1 MPSGLKRI
9 HLDETESTNDICLNE
24 INNSNK
30 PILVT
35 ADMQTKGRGRNEK
48 EWNSP
53 KGNLYFSFGFTRHN
67 LINGLSVKVGL
78 IVAESL
84 QQILKKNVLLKW
96 PNDLFYLNKKV
107 GGILVE
113 TSSINNIF
121 KIVIGIGINL
131 QLSDSNKQWGNLEI
145 NTDIDKVKEQIIE
158 MLSSK
163 LYVFLEDDLDEDW
176 SKRWTNLCIHN
187 EKEIMLES
195 NNEKLFFMGI
205 NHDGQLIGK
214 NKDDKILFVNESSI
228 SFR

>member
-24 INNSNK
+24 LNNSDI

-78 IVAESL
+78 ILAESL

-113 TSSINNIF
+113 TSSMNNIF
-121 KIVIGIGINL
+121 KIVIGIGVNL

-145 NTDIDKVKEQIIE
+145 NKDIDKVKEQIIE

-163 LYVFLEDDLDEDW
+163 LFVFLEDDLDEDW

-195 NNEKLFFMGI
+195 NNEELFFMGI

-214 NKDDKILFVNESSI
+214 KKDDKILFVNESSI
-228 SFR
+228 SF

>member
-24 INNSNK
+24 INNSDK

-53 KGNLYFSFGFTRHN
+53 KGNLYFSFGFNRHN

-96 PNDLFYLNKKV
+96 PNDLFYLDKKV

-121 KIVIGIGINL
+121 KIVIGIGVNL
-131 QLSDSNKQWGNLEI
+131 QLSDSNRQWGNLEI
-145 NTDIDKVKEQIIE
+145 KTDIDKVKEQIIE
-158 MLSSK
+158 MLSLK

-187 EKEIMLES
+187 EKEIVLES
-195 NNEKLFFMGI
+195 NNEELFFMGI

-214 NKDDKILFVNESSI
+214 KKDDKILFVNESSI
-228 SFR
+228 SF

>member
-24 INNSNK
+24 IKNSDK

-53 KGNLYFSFGFTRHN
+53 KGNLYFSLGFTRHN

-96 PNDLFYLNKKV
+96 PNDLFYLDKKV

-121 KIVIGIGINL
+121 KIVIGIGVNL

-163 LYVFLEDDLDEDW
+163 LFVFLEEDLDEDW

-195 NNEKLFFMGI
+195 NNEELLFMGI

-214 NKDDKILFVNESSI
+214 NKDDKILFVSESSI
-228 SFR
+228 SF

>member
-24 INNSNK
+24 LNNSDI

-96 PNDLFYLNKKV
+96 PNDIFYLNKKV

-113 TSSINNIF
+113 TSSMNNIF
-121 KIVIGIGINL
+121 KIVIGIGVNL

-145 NTDIDKVKEQIIE
+145 NADINKVKQQIIE

-163 LYVFLEDDLDEDW
+163 LFVFLEDDLDGDW

-195 NNEKLFFMGI
+195 NNEELFFMGI

-228 SFR
+228 SF

>member
-24 INNSNK
+24 LNNSDI

-96 PNDLFYLNKKV
+96 PNDIFYLNKKV

-121 KIVIGIGINL
+121 KIVIGIGVNL

-145 NTDIDKVKEQIIE
+145 NADINRVKQQIIE

-163 LYVFLEDDLDEDW
+163 LFVFLEEDLDEDW

-195 NNEKLFFMGI
+195 NNEELLFMGI

-214 NKDDKILFVNESSI
+214 NKDDKILFVSESSI
-228 SFR
+228 SF

>member
-24 INNSNK
+24 INNSDK

-96 PNDLFYLNKKV
+96 PNDLFYLDKKV

-131 QLSDSNKQWGNLEI
+131 QLSDLNKQWGNLEI
-145 NTDIDKVKEQIIE
+145 NTGIHKVKEQIIE

-163 LYVFLEDDLDEDW
+163 LFVFLEGDLDEDW
-176 SKRWTNLCIHN
+176 SKRWTNLCTHN
-187 EKEIMLES
+187 EKEIVLES
-195 NNEKLFFMGI
+195 SNEELFFMGI

-214 NKDDKILFVNESSI
+214 KKDDKILFVNESSI
-228 SFR
+228 SF

>member
-24 INNSNK
+24 INNSDK

-53 KGNLYFSFGFTRHN
+53 KGNLYFSFGFTRQN

-78 IVAESL
+78 IIAESL

-96 PNDLFYLNKKV
+96 PNDLFYLDKKV

-121 KIVIGIGINL
+121 KIVIGIGVNL
-131 QLSDSNKQWGNLEI
+131 SLIHISEPTRHLRISYAVFCLKKK
-145 NTDIDKVKEQIIE
+145 IDNRRYR
-158 MLSSK
+158 L
-163 LYVFLEDDLDEDW
+163 
-176 SKRWTNLCIHN
+176 R
-187 EKEIMLES
+187 
-195 NNEKLFFMGI
+195 
-205 NHDGQLIGK
+205 
-214 NKDDKILFVNESSI
+214 
-228 SFR
+228 R

>member
-24 INNSNK
+24 INNSDK

-78 IVAESL
+78 ILAESL

-121 KIVIGIGINL
+121 KIVIGIGVNL
-131 QLSDSNKQWGNLEI
+131 QLSDSNKQWGNFEI
-145 NTDIDKVKEQIIE
+145 NTDINKVKEQIIE

-163 LYVFLEDDLDEDW
+163 LFVFLEDDLDENW

-187 EKEIMLES
+187 GKEIMLES
-195 NNEKLFFMGI
+195 SNEELLFMGI
-205 NHDGQLIGK
+205 NHNGQLIGK
-214 NKDDKILFVNESSI
+214 KKDDKILFVNESSI
-228 SFR
+228 SF

>member
-24 INNSNK
+24 LNNSDI

-48 EWNSP
+48 EWISP

-78 IVAESL
+78 ILAESL

-113 TSSINNIF
+113 TSSMNNIF
-121 KIVIGIGINL
+121 KIVIGIGVNL

-163 LYVFLEDDLDEDW
+163 LFVFLEDDLDEDW

-195 NNEKLFFMGI
+195 NNEELLFMGI

-214 NKDDKILFVNESSI
+214 NKDDKILFVSESSI
-228 SFR
+228 SF

>member
-24 INNSNK
+24 INNSDK

-53 KGNLYFSFGFTRHN
+53 KGNLYFSFGFTRQN

-78 IVAESL
+78 IIAESL

-96 PNDLFYLNKKV
+96 PNDLFYLDKKV

-121 KIVIGIGINL
+121 KIVIGIGVNL

-145 NTDIDKVKEQIIE
+145 NKEINKVKEQIIE

-163 LYVFLEDDLDEDW
+163 LFVFLEDDLDEDW

-195 NNEKLFFMGI
+195 NNEELLFMGI

-214 NKDDKILFVNESSI
+214 NKDNKILFVSESSI
-228 SFR
+228 SF

>member
-24 INNSNK
+24 IKNSDK

-48 EWNSP
+48 KWNSP

-96 PNDLFYLNKKV
+96 PNDIFYLNKKV

-113 TSSINNIF
+113 TSSMNNIF
-121 KIVIGIGINL
+121 KIVIGIGVNL

-163 LYVFLEDDLDEDW
+163 LFVFLEDDLDEDW
-176 SKRWTNLCIHN
+176 SKRWINLCIHN

-195 NNEKLFFMGI
+195 NNEELLFMGI

-214 NKDDKILFVNESSI
+214 KKDDKILFVNESSI
-228 SFR
+228 SF

>member
-24 INNSNK
+24 IKNSDK

-121 KIVIGIGINL
+121 KIVIGIGVNL

-145 NTDIDKVKEQIIE
+145 NADINKVKQQIIE

-163 LYVFLEDDLDEDW
+163 LFVFLEEDLDEDW

-195 NNEKLFFMGI
+195 NNEELLFMGI

-214 NKDDKILFVNESSI
+214 NKDDKILFVSESSI
-228 SFR
+228 SF

>member
-24 INNSNK
+24 LNNSDI

-78 IVAESL
+78 ILAESL

-96 PNDLFYLNKKV
+96 PNDIFYLNKKV

-121 KIVIGIGINL
+121 KIVIGIGVNL

-145 NTDIDKVKEQIIE
+145 NADINKVKQQIIK

-163 LYVFLEDDLDEDW
+163 LFVFLEEDLDEDW

-195 NNEKLFFMGI
+195 NNEELLFMGI

-214 NKDDKILFVNESSI
+214 NKDDKILFVSESSI
-228 SFR
+228 SF

>member
-24 INNSNK
+24 LNNSDI

-78 IVAESL
+78 ILAESL

-113 TSSINNIF
+113 TSSMNNIF
-121 KIVIGIGINL
+121 KIVIGIGVNL

-145 NTDIDKVKEQIIE
+145 NTDIDKVTEQIIE

-163 LYVFLEDDLDEDW
+163 LFVFLEDDLDEDW
-176 SKRWTNLCIHN
+176 SNRWTNLCIHN

-195 NNEKLFFMGI
+195 NNEELFFMGI

-214 NKDDKILFVNESSI
+214 KKDDKILFVNESSI
-228 SFR
+228 SF

>member
-24 INNSNK
+24 LNNSDI

-35 ADMQTKGRGRNEK
+35 ADLQTKGRGRNEK

-53 KGNLYFSFGFTRHN
+53 KGNLYFSFGFTRYN

-78 IVAESL
+78 ILAESL

-113 TSSINNIF
+113 TSSMNNIF
-121 KIVIGIGINL
+121 KIVIGIGVNL

-145 NTDIDKVKEQIIE
+145 NKDIDKVKEQIIE

-163 LYVFLEDDLDEDW
+163 LFVFLEDDLDEDW

-195 NNEKLFFMGI
+195 NNEELFFMGI

-214 NKDDKILFVNESSI
+214 KKDDKILFVNESSI
-228 SFR
+228 SF

>member
-9 HLDETESTNDICLNE
+9 HLYETESTNDICLNE
-24 INNSNK
+24 IKNSDK

-48 EWNSP
+48 KWNSP

-96 PNDLFYLNKKV
+96 PNDIFYLNKKV

-121 KIVIGIGINL
+121 KIVIGIGVNL

-145 NTDIDKVKEQIIE
+145 NADINKVKQQIIE

-163 LYVFLEDDLDEDW
+163 IFVFLEEDLDEDW

-195 NNEKLFFMGI
+195 NNEELLFMGI

-214 NKDDKILFVNESSI
+214 NKDDKILFVSESSI
-228 SFR
+228 SF

>member
-9 HLDETESTNDICLNE
+9 HLDEAESTNDICLNE
-24 INNSNK
+24 LNNSDI

-53 KGNLYFSFGFTRHN
+53 KGNIYFSFGFTRHN

-121 KIVIGIGINL
+121 KIVIGIGVNL

-163 LYVFLEDDLDEDW
+163 LFVFLEDDLDEDW

-195 NNEKLFFMGI
+195 NNEELLFMGI

-214 NKDDKILFVNESSI
+214 NKDDKILFVSESSI
-228 SFR
+228 SF

>member
-9 HLDETESTNDICLNE
+9 YLDETESTNDVCLNE
-24 INNSNK
+24 INNSDK

-84 QQILKKNVLLKW
+84 QQILKKSVLLKW
-96 PNDLFYLNKKV
+96 PNDIFYLNKKV

-113 TSSINNIF
+113 TSSVNNIF
-121 KIVIGIGINL
+121 KIVIGIGVNL
-131 QLSDSNKQWGNLEI
+131 QLSDSNKHWGNLDI
-145 NTDIDKVKEQIIE
+145 NKDIYKVKEQIIE

-163 LYVFLEDDLDEDW
+163 LFVFLEDDLDEDW

-195 NNEKLFFMGI
+195 NNEELLFMGI
-205 NHDGQLIGK
+205 NHDGQLVGK

-228 SFR
+228 SF

>member
-24 INNSNK
+24 LNNSDI

-78 IVAESL
+78 ILAESL

-113 TSSINNIF
+113 TSSMNNIF
-121 KIVIGIGINL
+121 KIVIGIGVNL

-163 LYVFLEDDLDEDW
+163 LFVFLEDDLDEDW

-195 NNEKLFFMGI
+195 NNEELFFMGI

-214 NKDDKILFVNESSI
+214 KKDGKILFVNESSI
-228 SFR
+228 SF

>member
-24 INNSNK
+24 INNSDK

-53 KGNLYFSFGFTRHN
+53 KGNLYFSFGFNRHN

-96 PNDLFYLNKKV
+96 PNDLFYLDKKV

-113 TSSINNIF
+113 TSSVNNIF
-121 KIVIGIGINL
+121 KIVIGIGVNL

-158 MLSSK
+158 MLSLK

-195 NNEKLFFMGI
+195 NNEELLFMGI

-228 SFR
+228 SF

>member
-24 INNSNK
+24 INNSDI

-53 KGNLYFSFGFTRHN
+53 KGNLYFSFGFNRHN

-121 KIVIGIGINL
+121 KIVIGIGVNL
-131 QLSDSNKQWGNLEI
+131 QLSDSNRQWGNLEI
-145 NTDIDKVKEQIIE
+145 NKEVNKVKEQIIE

-163 LYVFLEDDLDEDW
+163 LFVFLEDDLDEDW

-195 NNEKLFFMGI
+195 NNEELLFMGI

-214 NKDDKILFVNESSI
+214 NKDNKILFVNESSI
-228 SFR
+228 SF

>member
-24 INNSNK
+24 INNSDK

-78 IVAESL
+78 IIAESL

-121 KIVIGIGINL
+121 KIVIGIGVNL
-131 QLSDSNKQWGNLEI
+131 QLSDSNRQWGNLEI
-145 NTDIDKVKEQIIE
+145 KTDIDKVKEQIIE
-158 MLSSK
+158 MLSLK

-195 NNEKLFFMGI
+195 NNEELLFMGI

-214 NKDDKILFVNESSI
+214 NKDNKILFVNESSI
-228 SFR
+228 SF

>member
-24 INNSNK
+24 LNNSDI

-78 IVAESL
+78 ILAESL

-96 PNDLFYLNKKV
+96 PNDIFYLNKKV

-113 TSSINNIF
+113 TSSMNNIF
-121 KIVIGIGINL
+121 KIVIGIGVNL

-163 LYVFLEDDLDEDW
+163 LFVFLEDDLDEDW

-195 NNEKLFFMGI
+195 NNEELFFMGI

-214 NKDDKILFVNESSI
+214 KKDDKILFVNESSI
-228 SFR
+228 SF

>member
-24 INNSNK
+24 INNSDK

-35 ADMQTKGRGRNEK
+35 AVMQTKGRGRNEK
-48 EWNSP
+48 EWSSP
-53 KGNLYFSFGFTRHN
+53 KGNLYFSFGFNRHN

-121 KIVIGIGINL
+121 KIVIGIGVNL

-145 NTDIDKVKEQIIE
+145 NKGINKVKEQIIE

-163 LYVFLEDDLDEDW
+163 LFVFLEDDLDEDW

-195 NNEKLFFMGI
+195 NNEELLFMGI

-228 SFR
+228 SF

>member
-1 MPSGLKRI
+1 MPRGLKRI
-9 HLDETESTNDICLNE
+9 HLDETESTNDNCLNE
-24 INNSNK
+24 INNSGK

-84 QQILKKNVLLKW
+84 RQILKKNVLLKW
-96 PNDLFYLNKKV
+96 PNDLFYLDKKV

-113 TSSINNIF
+113 TSSLNNIF
-121 KIVIGIGINL
+121 KIVIGIGVNL

-145 NTDIDKVKEQIIE
+145 NKDINKVKEEIIE

-163 LYVFLEDDLDEDW
+163 LFVFLEDDLDEDW
-176 SKRWTNLCIHN
+176 SNRWTNLCIHTK
-187 EKEIMLES
+187 KEIILES
-195 NNEKLFFMGI
+195 NNEELLFMGI

-214 NKDDKILFVNESSI
+214 KKDDKILFVNESSI
-228 SFR
+228 SF

>member
-24 INNSNK
+24 LNNSDI

-67 LINGLSVKVGL
+67 LINGISVKVGL

-84 QQILKKNVLLKW
+84 QQILKKDVLLKW
-96 PNDLFYLNKKV
+96 PNDLFYLDKKV

-121 KIVIGIGINL
+121 KIVIGIGVNL
-131 QLSDSNKQWGNLEI
+131 QLSDSNKQWGNFEI
-145 NTDIDKVKEQIIE
+145 NTDINKVKEQIIE

-163 LYVFLEDDLDEDW
+163 LFVFLEDDLDENW

-187 EKEIMLES
+187 GKEIMLES
-195 NNEKLFFMGI
+195 SNEEMLFMGI
-205 NHDGQLIGK
+205 NHNGQLIGK
-214 NKDDKILFVNESSI
+214 KKDDKILFVNESSI
-228 SFR
+228 SF

>member
-9 HLDETESTNDICLNE
+9 HLDETESTNDICLKE

-30 PILVT
+30 PILIT

-78 IVAESL
+78 ILAESL

-113 TSSINNIF
+113 TSSMNNIF
-121 KIVIGIGINL
+121 KIVIGIGVNL

-163 LYVFLEDDLDEDW
+163 LFVFLEDDLDEDW

-195 NNEKLFFMGI
+195 NNEELFFMGI

-214 NKDDKILFVNESSI
+214 KKDDKILFVNESSI
-228 SFR
+228 SF

>member
-24 INNSNK
+24 LNNSDI

-78 IVAESL
+78 ILAESL

-113 TSSINNIF
+113 TSSMNNIF
-121 KIVIGIGINL
+121 KIVIGIGVNL

-145 NTDIDKVKEQIIE
+145 NKDIDKVKEQIIE

-163 LYVFLEDDLDEDW
+163 LFVFLEDDLDEDW

-195 NNEKLFFMGI
+195 NNEELFFMGI

-214 NKDDKILFVNESSI
+214 KKDDIILFVNESSI
-228 SFR
+228 SF

>member
-24 INNSNK
+24 LNNSDI

-78 IVAESL
+78 ILAESL

-113 TSSINNIF
+113 TSSMNNIF
-121 KIVIGIGINL
+121 KIVIGIGVNL

-163 LYVFLEDDLDEDW
+163 LFVFLEDDLDEDW

-195 NNEKLFFMGI
+195 NNEELFFMGI

-228 SFR
+228 SF

>member
-24 INNSNK
+24 INNSDK

-96 PNDLFYLNKKV
+96 PNDLFYLDKKV

-121 KIVIGIGINL
+121 KIVIGIGVNL

-145 NTDIDKVKEQIIE
+145 I
-158 MLSSK
+158 L
-163 LYVFLEDDLDEDW
+163 VF
-176 SKRWTNLCIHN
+176 I
-187 EKEIMLES
+187 
-195 NNEKLFFMGI
+195 
-205 NHDGQLIGK
+205 
-214 NKDDKILFVNESSI
+214 FV
-228 SFR
+228 

>member
-24 INNSNK
+24 LNNSDI

-78 IVAESL
+78 ILAESL

-113 TSSINNIF
+113 TSSMNNIF
-121 KIVIGIGINL
+121 KIVIGIGVNL

-145 NTDIDKVKEQIIE
+145 NTDIDKAKEQIIE

-163 LYVFLEDDLDEDW
+163 LFVFLEDDLDEDW

-187 EKEIMLES
+187 EKQIMLES
-195 NNEKLFFMGI
+195 NNEELFFMGI

-214 NKDDKILFVNESSI
+214 KKDDKILFVNESSI
-228 SFR
+228 SF

>member
-24 INNSNK
+24 INNSDI

-78 IVAESL
+78 ILAESL

-113 TSSINNIF
+113 TSSMNNIF
-121 KIVIGIGINL
+121 KIVIGIGVNL

-158 MLSSK
+158 MLSSR

-187 EKEIMLES
+187 EKEIVLES
-195 NNEKLFFMGI
+195 NNEELFFMGI

-214 NKDDKILFVNESSI
+214 KKDDKILFVNESSI
-228 SFR
+228 SF

>member
-1 MPSGLKRI
+1 MYKRQ
-9 HLDETESTNDICLNE
+9 NDICLNE
-24 INNSNK
+24 INNSDI

-53 KGNLYFSFGFTRHN
+53 KGNLYFSFGFNRHN

-121 KIVIGIGINL
+121 KIVIGIGVNL
-131 QLSDSNKQWGNLEI
+131 QLSDSNRQWGNLEI
-145 NTDIDKVKEQIIE
+145 KTDIDKVKEQIIE
-158 MLSSK
+158 MLSLK

-187 EKEIMLES
+187 EKEIVLES
-195 NNEKLFFMGI
+195 NNEELFFMGI

-214 NKDDKILFVNESSI
+214 KKDDKILFVNESSI
-228 SFR
+228 SF

>member
-24 INNSNK
+24 LNNSDI

-48 EWNSP
+48 EWKSP

-78 IVAESL
+78 ILAESL

-96 PNDLFYLNKKV
+96 PNDLFYLDKKV

-121 KIVIGIGINL
+121 KIVIGIGVNL

-145 NTDIDKVKEQIIE
+145 NKDINKVKQQIIE

-163 LYVFLEDDLDEDW
+163 LFVFLEDDLDEDW

-195 NNEKLFFMGI
+195 NNEELLFMGI

-228 SFR
+228 SF

>member
-24 INNSNK
+24 LNNSNI

-53 KGNLYFSFGFTRHN
+53 NGNLYFSFGFTRHN

-78 IVAESL
+78 ILAESL

-113 TSSINNIF
+113 TSSMNNIF
-121 KIVIGIGINL
+121 KIVIGIGVNL

-145 NTDIDKVKEQIIE
+145 NTDIDKVKEHIIE

-163 LYVFLEDDLDEDW
+163 LFVFLEDDLDEDW

-187 EKEIMLES
+187 EKKIMLES
-195 NNEKLFFMGI
+195 NNEELFFIGI

-214 NKDDKILFVNESSI
+214 KKDDKILFVNESSI
-228 SFR
+228 SF

>member
-24 INNSNK
+24 INNSDK

-78 IVAESL
+78 IIAESL

-96 PNDLFYLNKKV
+96 PNDLFYLDKKV

-121 KIVIGIGINL
+121 KIVIGIGVNL
-131 QLSDSNKQWGNLEI
+131 QLSDSNRQWGNLEI
-145 NTDIDKVKEQIIE
+145 KTDIDKVKEQIIE
-158 MLSSK
+158 MLSLK

-176 SKRWTNLCIHN
+176 SKRRTNLCIHN

-195 NNEKLFFMGI
+195 NNEELLFMGI

-214 NKDDKILFVNESSI
+214 KKDDKILFVNESSI
-228 SFR
+228 SF